1 MRISTANS
9 FDSAIGNLQRRQ
21 QDLSESQMQ
30 LTTGKRINVA
40 SDDPVAAARAER
52 AMSSIAR
59 SEANQ
64 RGLEASRNTM
74 GLSEAALGD
83 AVELLQQARET
94 LIAAGNGSY
103 SDGERRSLAIR
114 LREVRNQMLSVANRP
129 DGGGGFVFG
138 GQGSSSPPFVDMPGG
153 VQFVGQGGEA
163 QASSSEK
170 LSLTVDGDLV
180 WLKAKTGNGVFET
193 QVATTN
199 TGEAWISAGSIS
211 APGSLPYPAPTG
223 TTPPVYTIQFATG
236 PGGTTYDIL
245 EDGNALASGVPYEKG
260 KSITIPGR
268 GMDVGISG
276 NPANGD
282 SFSIQ
287 QSTNTLSVFDTLDR
301 AINALNATNMNNG
314 QVQQTVNTGLA
325 GVDSLLSN
333 IQSARSAV
341 GETLNRMDGIE
352 NRISS
357 LKLTA
362 ENDRSSAEDLDM
374 VEAISKFQSKQT
386 GYDAALKSYAMV
398 QKLSLFQYV
407 NI

>member
-1 MRISTANS
+1 MRISTSNS

-21 QDLSESQMQ
+21 QDMSESQMQ
-30 LTTGKRINVA
+30 LTTGKRVNVA

-52 AMSSIAR
+52 ALNTVAR

-74 GLSEAALGD
+74 SLSESALGD
-83 AVELLQQARET
+83 SVELLQQARET
-94 LIAAGNGSY
+94 LVAAGNGSY

-114 LREVRNQMLSVANRP
+114 LREVRNQLLSVANRP

-138 GQGSSSPPFVDMPGG
+138 GQGSSSPPVVDMPGG

-170 LSLTVDGDLV
+170 LSLTVDGDMV
-180 WLKAKTGNGVFET
+180 WLKAKTGNGVFNT
-193 QVATTN
+193 DATNTN
-199 TGEAWISAGSIS
+199 TGSAWVSAGSIS
-211 APGSLPYPAPTG
+211 SPTSLPYPAPAG
-223 TTPPVYTIQFATG
+223 TTPPSYAIQFTNTG
-236 PGGTTYDIL
+236 ASITYDVL
-245 EDGNALASGVPYEKG
+245 ENGNPLATGVPYTTG
-260 KSITIPGR
+260 KSVSIPGR
-268 GMDVGISG
+268 GMEVGISG
-276 NPANGD
+276 TPANGD
-282 SFSIQ
+282 TFSIQ
-287 QSTNTLSVFDTLDR
+287 QSANTQSVFSTLDR
-301 AINALNATNMNNG
+301 AINALNSTNMNNG
-314 QVQQTVNTGLA
+314 QIQQVVNGGLS
-325 GVDSLLSN
+325 GIDGLLSN
-333 IQSARSAV
+333 MQSARSAV

-352 NRISS
+352 SRISS

-362 ENDRSSAEDLDM
+362 ETDRSSAEDLDM
-374 VEAISKFQSKQT
+374 VEAISKFQTKQT